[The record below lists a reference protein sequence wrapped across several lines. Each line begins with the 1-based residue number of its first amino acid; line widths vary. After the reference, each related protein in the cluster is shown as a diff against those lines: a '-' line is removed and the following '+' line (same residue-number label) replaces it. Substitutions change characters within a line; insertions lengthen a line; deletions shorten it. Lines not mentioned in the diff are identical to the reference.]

1 MISLIEFGKFLT
13 GQIAF
18 YVKNEDEHNMLLNLI
33 KQVNGIFI
41 NIDAN
46 AYDKYLPYYAISN
59 NEYDGYGTFTALN
72 METTTKEIQEFKIA
86 RDFKDLTDDEIKYF
100 CISVFKVLDFKSI
113 KKTFNKDL
121 ECEYIDVCFKT
132 VDPYPNDD
140 IFFEEEVNI
149 TFTLNSV
156 SSVGNFIDCDNKV
169 NNLWDKFLYARGISP
184 LAIDNPYIN
193 CSIPVHI

>member
-1 MISLIEFGKFLT
+1 MITLIEFGKFLT

-41 NIDAN
+41 NIDTN
-46 AYDKYLPYYAISN
+46 TYDKYLPYYAISN
-59 NEYDGYGTFTALN
+59 NECDCYGTLTALK
-72 METTTKEIQEFKIA
+72 METHIKEIQEFKIT

-113 KKTFNKDL
+113 KRTFNKDL

-132 VDPYPNDD
+132 VDSYPNDD
-140 IFFEEEVNI
+140 ILFEEEVNI

>member
-1 MISLIEFGKFLT
+1 MEQT
-13 GQIAF
+13 Q
-18 YVKNEDEHNMLLNLI
+18 LLVL
-33 KQVNGIFI
+33 QVNGIFI

-46 AYDKYLPYYAISN
+46 AYDMCRPYYAISN
-59 NEYDGYGTFTALN
+59 NEYSCYGTFTVLN
-72 METTTKEIQEFKIA
+72 METTTEEIQEFKIA

-100 CISVFKVLDFKSI
+100 CISVFKVLNFKSI
-113 KKTFNKDL
+113 KRTFNKDL

-149 TFTLNSV
+149 RFTLNSV
-156 SSVGNFIDCDNKV
+156 SSVGNLIDCDNKV

>member
-1 MISLIEFGKFLT
+1 MITLVEFGKFFT

-18 YVKNEDEHNMLLNLI
+18 YIKNETEHNMFINLI
-33 KQVNGIFI
+33 KQVNDIFI
-41 NIDAN
+41 NIDTN
-46 AYDKYLPYYAISN
+46 TYDKYLPYYAISN
-59 NEYDGYGTFTALN
+59 NECDCYGTLTALK
-72 METTTKEIQEFKIA
+72 METHIKEIQEFKIA

-113 KKTFNKDL
+113 KRTFNKDI

-149 TFTLNSV
+149 TFTLSSV

>member
-1 MISLIEFGKFLT
+1 MITLIEFGKFLT

-41 NIDAN
+41 NIDTN
-46 AYDKYLPYYAISN
+46 TYDKYLPYYAISN
-59 NEYDGYGTFTALN
+59 NECDCYGTLTALK
-72 METTTKEIQEFKIA
+72 METHIKEIQEFKIT

-113 KKTFNKDL
+113 KRTFNKDL

-140 IFFEEEVNI
+140 ILFEEEVNI

-184 LAIDNPYIN
+184 LVIDNPYIN

>member
-1 MISLIEFGKFLT
+1 MITLIEFGKFLT

-41 NIDAN
+41 NIDIN
-46 AYDKYLPYYAISN
+46 TYDKYLPYYAISN
-59 NEYDGYGTFTALN
+59 NECDCYGTLTALK
-72 METTTKEIQEFKIA
+72 METHIKEIQEFKIT

-113 KKTFNKDL
+113 KRTFNKDL

-132 VDPYPNDD
+132 VDQYPNDD

-156 SSVGNFIDCDNKV
+156 SSVGNLIDCDNKV

-193 CSIPVHI
+193 CSIPVHN